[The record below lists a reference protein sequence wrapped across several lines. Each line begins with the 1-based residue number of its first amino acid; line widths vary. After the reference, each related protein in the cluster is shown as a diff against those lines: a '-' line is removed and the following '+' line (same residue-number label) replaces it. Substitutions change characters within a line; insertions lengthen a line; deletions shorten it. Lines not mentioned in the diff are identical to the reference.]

1 MKKETLPLNAMIVE
15 DEKDLCFL
23 LSLALQ
29 QMHLIISCANT
40 ITEAKRSIRKINPA
54 LLFLDNHLPDGSG
67 IDFIGDVKRECPSTK
82 IVMITAHNSL
92 IDIKSAMSKGA
103 DCFIS
108 KPFTLAAIRNT
119 IDLLA
124 PAKTG

>member
-103 DCFIS
+103 DCFIIINDIYS
-108 KPFTLAAIRNT
+108 C
-119 IDLLA
+119 
-124 PAKTG
+124 G